1 MGVTRKDALRILGG
15 TGVAAAAAALAPGS
29 AASASPAHPASA
41 SGEGA
46 GGGAI
51 RRDVCVIGGGS
62 SGTYAAV
69 RLRDLG
75 HSVAVVERAG
85 RLGGHTETYHDP
97 ATGGSTDV
105 GVLIYHDMP
114 LVRDYFGR
122 FDVPLVRY
130 TGQGGTANHYVDFRT
145 GLVVPGYTPPA
156 PAALPAYVALLQRY
170 PYLDQGFELPDPV
183 PAELLLPFGEF
194 AVRHG
199 LESIV
204 QLLFGYGQGL
214 GDILRI
220 PAIYVLKNV
229 SLSVI
234 NSVLTGSLLITERRD
249 NSELYEK
256 ATAFLGPDV
265 LLGATVRSVH
275 RGPHGV
281 QVLVTTADGP
291 RVILCRRLVVT
302 APPLLSTFDGFDL
315 DATERAIFG
324 RFRHHHYWTAVAR
337 LSGMP
342 AGVSLVNVGADTP
355 YNLAPLPGFYGL
367 TVTGVPDLWGVK
379 YGSDGQIADAT
390 VRAAI
395 VAGIE
400 RLRTA
405 GSYPVE
411 LDGLEFFKA
420 HNPFELVVRP
430 GDIAGGF
437 YRRLYGLQGRNNT
450 FYTGAAFHTHDSS
463 LLWRFTEELL
473 PRIAA

>member
-15 TGVAAAAAALAPGS
+15 TGVAAATAALAPGA
-29 AASASPAHPASA
+29 AASAS
-41 SGEGA
+41 
-46 GGGAI
+46 GGGVI
-51 RRDVCVIGGGS
+51 RRDVCVIGGGAT
-62 SGTYAAV
+62 GTYAAV

-97 ATGGSTDV
+97 VSGGSTDI

-114 LVRDYFGR
+114 LVRDFFGR

-130 TGQGGTANHYVDFRT
+130 TGQGGTTNHYVDFRT
-145 GLVVPGYTPPA
+145 GKVVPGYTPPA
-156 PAALPAYVALLQRY
+156 PAALPAYLALLQRY

-194 AVRHG
+194 ARRHQ
-199 LESIV
+199 LESIL
-204 QLLFGYGQGL
+204 QLLFGYAQGL
-214 GDILRI
+214 GDILQI
-220 PAIYVLKNV
+220 PAIYMLKNV
-229 SLSVI
+229 SLSVL
-234 NSVLTGSLLITERRD
+234 NSVLSGSLLITERRD
-249 NSELYEK
+249 NSELYER
-256 ATAFLGPDV
+256 ATAHLGADA
-265 LLGATVRSVH
+265 LLGAHVTQVH
-275 RGPHGV
+275 RGPRGI
-281 QVLVTTADGP
+281 QVRVATPQGP
-291 RVILCRRLVVT
+291 RVIHCRKLVVT

-315 DATERAIFG
+315 DGTERAVFG
-324 RFRHHHYWTAVAR
+324 RFHHHRYWTAVAR
-337 LSGMP
+337 LAGMP

-379 YGSDGQIADAT
+379 YGSTGPLSDSA
-390 VRAAI
+390 VRAAV
-395 VAGIE
+395 VADIR

-411 LDGLEFFKA
+411 LAGLEIFKA

-437 YRRLYGLQGRNNT
+437 YRRLYGLQGRNHT

>member
-15 TGVAAAAAALAPGS
+15 TGVAAAAAALAPG
-29 AASASPAHPASA
+29 ASASAF
-41 SGEGA
+41 GEAA
-46 GGGAI
+46 GGGVI
-51 RRDVCVIGGGS
+51 RRDVCVIGGGAT
-62 SGTYAAV
+62 GTYAAV

-75 HSVAVVERAG
+75 HSVAVVERAA
-85 RLGGHTETYHDP
+85 RLGGHTETYRDP
-97 ATGGSTDV
+97 VTGGSTDI

-114 LVRDYFGR
+114 LVRDFFGR

-130 TGQGGTANHYVDFRT
+130 TGQGGTVNHYVDFRT
-145 GLVVPGYTPPA
+145 GQVVPGYTPPA
-156 PAALPAYVALLQRY
+156 PAALPAYIALLQRY
-170 PYLDQGFELPDPV
+170 PYLDQGFALPDPV
-183 PAELLLPFGEF
+183 PAELLVPFGEF

-204 QLLFGYGQGL
+204 PLLFGYAQGL

-234 NSVLTGSLLITERRD
+234 NSVLTGSLLITERRA

-256 ATAFLGPDV
+256 ATAHLGADV
-265 LLGATVRSVH
+265 LLGASVTRVE
-275 RGPHGV
+275 RGPHGIRV
-281 QVLVTTADGP
+281 RVSTPHGP
-291 RVILCRRLVVT
+291 REIHCRKLVVT

-315 DATERAIFG
+315 DATERAVFG
-324 RFRHHHYWTAVAR
+324 RFHHHHYWTAVAR

-367 TVTGVPDLWGVK
+367 TVTGVPNLWGVK
-379 YGSDGQIADAT
+379 YGSDGPVSDRA

-395 VAGIE
+395 VADIE

-411 LDGLEFFKA
+411 LVGLEIFKA

-437 YRRLYGLQGRNNT
+437 YRRLYGLQGRNGT

>member
-29 AASASPAHPASA
+29 AAAA
-41 SGEGA
+41 SGV
-46 GGGAI
+46 I
-51 RRDVCVIGGGS
+51 RRDVCVIGGGA
-62 SGTYAAV
+62 SGAYAAV

-97 ATGGSTDV
+97 LSGGSTDI
-105 GVLIYHDMP
+105 GVLIYHDIP
-114 LVRDYFGR
+114 LVREFFGR

-156 PAALPAYVALLQRY
+156 PAALPAYIALLQRY
-170 PYLDQGFELPDPV
+170 PYLDAGFELPDPV
-183 PAELLLPFGEF
+183 PADLLLPFGEF
-194 AVRHG
+194 AVKHG
-199 LESIV
+199 LESIL
-204 QLLFGYGQGL
+204 QLLNGYAQGL

-220 PAIYVLKNV
+220 PAVYVLKNV

-256 ATAFLGPDV
+256 ITAHLGADV
-265 LLGATVRSVH
+265 LLGARVTQVH
-275 RGPHGV
+275 RGTHGIQVRVATPHG
-281 QVLVTTADGP
+281 Q
-291 RVILCRRLVVT
+291 RVIQCRKLLVT

-315 DATERAIFG
+315 DATERGIFG

-342 AGVSLVNVGADTP
+342 PGVSLVNVGADTP
-355 YNLAPLPGFYGL
+355 YNLAPLPGWYGL
-367 TVTGVPDLWGVK
+367 TVTGVPNLWGVK
-379 YGSDGQIADAT
+379 YGSAAPVSDRA
-390 VRAAI
+390 VRDAI
-395 VAGIE
+395 VADIR

-411 LDGLEFFKA
+411 LAGLEIFKA
-420 HNPFELVVRP
+420 HNPFELVVGA
-430 GDIAGGF
+430 GDVAGGF
-437 YRRLYGLQGRNNT
+437 YRRLYGLQGRNGT

-463 LLWRFTEELL
+463 LLWRFTEALL
-473 PRIAA
+473 PRIASH

>member
-15 TGVAAAAAALAPGS
+15 TGVAAAAAALTPGS
-29 AASASPAHPASA
+29 AASASGEEA
-41 SGEGA
+41 SGV
-46 GGGAI
+46 I
-51 RRDVCVIGGGS
+51 RRDVCVIGGGA

-97 ATGGSTDV
+97 VTGGTTDI

-114 LVRDYFGR
+114 LVRDFFGR
-122 FDVPLVRY
+122 FGVPLVRY
-130 TGQGGTANHYVDFRT
+130 TGQGGTTNHYVDFRT
-145 GLVVPGYTPPA
+145 GQVVPGYAPPP
-156 PAALPAYVALLQRY
+156 PAALPAYIALLQQY

-194 AVRHG
+194 AVQHG

-204 QLLFGYGQGL
+204 QLLNGYAQGL

-229 SLSVI
+229 SLSVM
-234 NSVLTGSLLITERRD
+234 NSVLTGSLLITQRRN
-249 NSELYEK
+249 NSELYEQ
-256 ATAFLGPDV
+256 ATTFLGGDA
-265 LLGATVRSVH
+265 LLNASVTNVH
-275 RGPHGV
+275 RGPRGI
-281 QVLVTTADGP
+281 QVRVDTPTGP
-291 RVILCRRLVVT
+291 RVIRCRKLLVT

-324 RFRHHHYWTAVAR
+324 RFRHHRYWTAVAR

-342 AGVSLVNVGADTP
+342 TGVSLVNVGADTP
-355 YNLAPLPGFYGL
+355 YNLAPLPGWYGL
-367 TVTGVPDLWGVK
+367 TVTGVPNLWGVK
-379 YGSDGQIADAT
+379 YGSEGPMSNQA

-395 VAGIE
+395 VADIR

-411 LDGLEFFKA
+411 LDRLEIFKA

-437 YRRLYGLQGRNNT
+437 YRRLYGLQGRNRT

-473 PRIAA
+473 PSITA

>member
-1 MGVTRKDALRILGG
+1 MMGVTRKDALRILGG

-29 AASASPAHPASA
+29 AASA
-41 SGEGA
+41 A
-46 GGGAI
+46 GGGVI
-51 RRDVCVIGGGS
+51 RRDVCVIGGGA

-97 ATGGSTDV
+97 VSGGSTDI
-105 GVLIYHDMP
+105 GVLIYHDIP
-114 LVRDYFGR
+114 LVRDFFGR
-122 FDVPLVRY
+122 FGVPLVRY
-130 TGQGGTANHYVDFRT
+130 TGQGGTTNHYVDFRT

-156 PAALPAYVALLQRY
+156 PVALPAYIGLLQQY
-170 PYLDQGFELPDPV
+170 PYLDQGFDLPDPV
-183 PAELLLPFGEF
+183 PADLLLPFGEF

-204 QLLFGYGQGL
+204 QMLNGYAQGL

-256 ATAFLGPDV
+256 ATGWLGPDV
-265 LLGATVRSVH
+265 LLGASVTRVR
-275 RGPHGV
+275 RGQRGIRV
-281 QVLVTTADGP
+281 RVTTPHGP
-291 RVILCRRLVVT
+291 RVIHCRKLLVT

-355 YNLAPLPGFYGL
+355 YNIAPLPGWYGL

-379 YGSDGQIADAT
+379 YGSTGPVGDQA

-395 VAGIE
+395 VADLR
-400 RLRTA
+400 RLRRA

-411 LDGLEFFKA
+411 LEGLEVFKG

-437 YRRLYGLQGRNNT
+437 YRRLYGLQGRNGT

>member
-29 AASASPAHPASA
+29 AATA
-41 SGEGA
+41 SGGA
-46 GGGAI
+46 VI

-62 SGTYAAV
+62 TGTYTAV

-85 RLGGHTETYHDP
+85 RLGGHTETFHDP
-97 ATGGSTDV
+97 VTGGTTDI

-114 LVRDYFGR
+114 VVRDYFGR
-122 FDVPLVRY
+122 FGVPLVRY
-130 TGQGGTANHYVDFRT
+130 TGQGGTTNHYVDFRT
-145 GLVVPGYTPPA
+145 GRVVPGYTPPA
-156 PAALPAYVALLQRY
+156 PTALPAYVALLQRY
-170 PYLDQGFELPDPV
+170 PYLDRGFELPDPV
-183 PAELLLPFGEF
+183 PADLLLPFGEF

-204 QLLFGYGQGL
+204 QLLFGYAQGL

-220 PAIYVLKNV
+220 PAVYVLKNV
-229 SLSVI
+229 GLSVI
-234 NSVLTGSLLITERRD
+234 NSVLTGSLLITERRN

-256 ATAFLGPDV
+256 ATAFLGADA
-265 LLGATVRSVH
+265 LLGASVTQVR
-275 RGPHGV
+275 RGPRGIRV
-281 QVLVTTADGP
+281 RVATPDGP
-291 RVILCRRLVVT
+291 RVIHCRRLVVT

-324 RFRHHHYWTAVAR
+324 RFGHHHYWTAVAR

-355 YNLAPLPGFYGL
+355 YHLAPLPGFYGL

-379 YGSDGQIADAT
+379 YGSTGPLGDHA

-395 VAGIE
+395 AADIE
-400 RLRTA
+400 RLRAA
-405 GSYPVE
+405 GTYPVE
-411 LDGLEFFKA
+411 LAGLEIFKA

-430 GDIAGGF
+430 DDIAAGF
-437 YRRLYGLQGRNNT
+437 YRRLYGLQGRNGT

-473 PRIAA
+473 PRVVA

>member
-29 AASASPAHPASA
+29 AASAS
-41 SGEGA
+41 
-46 GGGAI
+46 GGGVI
-51 RRDVCVIGGGS
+51 RRDVCVIGGGA

-75 HSVAVVERAG
+75 HSVALVERAG

-97 ATGGSTDV
+97 VTGGSTDI
-105 GVLIYHDMP
+105 GVLIYHDQQ
-114 LVRDYFGR
+114 LVRDFFDR
-122 FDVPLVRY
+122 FDVPLAPY
-130 TGQGGTANHYVDFRT
+130 TGQGGTSNSYVDFRT
-145 GLVVPGYTPPA
+145 GEIVPGYTPPA
-156 PAALPAYVALLQRY
+156 PAALPAYIALLQQY
-170 PYLDQGFELPDPV
+170 PYLDQGFALPDPV

-194 AVRHG
+194 MRLHQ
-199 LESIV
+199 LESIA
-204 QLLFGYGQGL
+204 QMIFGYAQGL
-214 GDILRI
+214 GDVLRI

-234 NSVLTGSLLITERRD
+234 NSVLSGSLLITERRD
-249 NSELYEK
+249 NGELYEK
-256 ATAFLGPDV
+256 ATAYFGGDA
-265 LLGATVRSVH
+265 LLGATVRQVH
-275 RGPHGV
+275 RGSRQIHVRVATP
-281 QVLVTTADGP
+281 QGP
-291 RVILCRRLVVT
+291 RVIQCRKLVITV
-302 APPLLSTFDGFDL
+302 PPLLSTFDGFDL
-315 DATERAIFG
+315 DGTERAIFG
-324 RFRHHHYWTAVAR
+324 RFGYHHYWTAVAR
-337 LSGMP
+337 LGGIP

-379 YGSDGQIADAT
+379 YGATGPLSDSA

-395 VAGIE
+395 VADIR

-405 GSYPVE
+405 GTYPVE
-411 LDGLEFFKA
+411 FAGLEVFKA

-430 GDIAGGF
+430 GDIARGF
-437 YRRLYGLQGRNNT
+437 YRRLYDLQGRNNT